1 MSCRSIGIVQLS
13 SSKFAVVEKSHKR
26 TLVPSRPVINRQF
39 GSEVMASCRVD
50 RYRGKW
56 GEHEGSGFE
65 PLPIWHLANC
75 SVDIGI

>member
-39 GSEVMASCRVD
+39 GSEVMASCSENGG
-50 RYRGKW
+50 GKFD
-56 GEHEGSGFE
+56 HGSGGMMR
-65 PLPIWHLANC
+65 LRAA
-75 SVDIGI
+75 